1 MKIKNMKV
9 NRIKPGL
16 LKNKNQLVF
25 LAALLGLTL
34 LSIYSFPLPAA
45 AQTEDRTEVVAIVG
59 ARIVPVTGPVI
70 ESGSILIKNGRIADL
85 GANISIPSGA
95 KVIEAR
101 GLVAYPGMIDSYSWL
116 GLEEISGVRAT
127 VDNRETGR
135 INPQVK
141 AIEALRYDSMH
152 IPIARANGI
161 VAAVVAPSGG
171 LISGQSTLVKLDG
184 WTNREMVIKE
194 SLAMIIELPALR
206 RGRGEFAGF
215 RGQQPQV
222 TTEKTLDELRQI
234 FEKARMYE
242 KRREAARKNI
252 LLPPPDFDEASHFL
266 LPVVKGELPV
276 IFSVHADKDILQ
288 TIKFVQGEKIKAIF
302 YGVEQGFK
310 VAKEIKEAGIPCIIG
325 SLYSL
330 PPVWED
336 GYDALFLNPVM
347 LNQAGVKISFSSS
360 SASTAKDLPY
370 HAAKAAAFGL
380 KPEEALKAVTI
391 YPAEIFGVDKLL
403 GSLEPGKTASI
414 VLADGDLLE
423 LGTKI
428 QKVFIDGKEVSLE
441 NRYTELLK
449 KFEQRE
455 ADK

>member
-34 LSIYSFPLPAA
+34 LGIYSFPLPAA

-288 TIKFVQGEKIKAIF
+288 TIKFVQEEKIKAIF

-391 YPAEIFGVDKLL
+391 YPAEIFGVDKLM

>member
-1 MKIKNMKV
+1 
-9 NRIKPGL
+9 
-16 LKNKNQLVF
+16 
-25 LAALLGLTL
+25 
-34 LSIYSFPLPAA
+34 
-45 AQTEDRTEVVAIVG
+45 
-59 ARIVPVTGPVI
+59 
-70 ESGSILIKNGRIADL
+70 
-85 GANISIPSGA
+85 
-95 KVIEAR
+95 
-101 GLVAYPGMIDSYSWL
+101 
-116 GLEEISGVRAT
+116 
-127 VDNRETGR
+127 
-135 INPQVK
+135 
-141 AIEALRYDSMH
+141 
-152 IPIARANGI
+152 
-161 VAAVVAPSGG
+161 
-171 LISGQSTLVKLDG
+171 
-184 WTNREMVIKE
+184 
-194 SLAMIIELPALR
+194 
-206 RGRGEFAGF
+206 
-215 RGQQPQV
+215 
-222 TTEKTLDELRQI
+222 
-234 FEKARMYE
+234 
-242 KRREAARKNI
+242 
-252 LLPPPDFDEASHFL
+252 
-266 LPVVKGELPV
+266 
-276 IFSVHADKDILQ
+276 
-288 TIKFVQGEKIKAIF
+288 
-302 YGVEQGFK
+302 

-391 YPAEIFGVDKLL
+391 YPAEIFGVDKLM

>member
-1 MKIKNMKV
+1 MKLTI
-9 NRIKPGL
+9 RTAQAL
-16 LKNKNQLVF
+16 LKNKNQLF
-25 LAALLGLTL
+25 FAAILLSLTL
-34 LSIYSFPLPAA
+34 LSPCFSLAQQPAA
-45 AQTEDRTEVVAIVG
+45 QAQKDSEIIAIIG
-59 ARIVPVTGPVI
+59 AKIVPVTGPVI
-70 ESGSILIKNGRIADL
+70 ESGSILIKDGRIADL
-85 GANISIPSGA
+85 GAKVSIPA
-95 KVIEAR
+95 NARVIEAK
-101 GLVAYPGMIDSYSWL
+101 GLTAYPGMIDSYSWL

-184 WTNREMVIKE
+184 WTNREMVVKE
-194 SLAMIIELPALR
+194 SLAMMIELPAIR
-206 RGRGEFAGF
+206 RSRGGFSGFGR
-215 RGQQPQV
+215 QQPQV
-222 TTEKTLDELRQI
+222 TTEKTLDELRQV
-234 FEKARMYE
+234 FKKARMYE
-242 KRREAARKNI
+242 KRREAARQNI
-252 LLPPPDFDEASHFL
+252 LLPLPDFDEASQSL

-288 TIKFVQGEKIKAIF
+288 TIKFVQEEKIKAIF

-310 VAKEIKEAGIPCIIG
+310 VAKEIKEAGIPCLMV

-336 GYDALFLNPVM
+336 GYDALFLNPVI
-347 LNQAGVKISFSSS
+347 LNQAGVKIAFSSS
-360 SASTAKDLPY
+360 SASAAKDLPY
-370 HAAKAAAFGL
+370 QAAKAAAFGL

-391 YPAEIFGVDKLL
+391 YPAEIFGVDKLM
-403 GSLEPGKTASI
+403 GSLEPGKLANI

-428 QKVFIDGKEVSLE
+428 QKVFIEGREVSLE
-441 NRYTELLK
+441 NRYTELLE
-449 KFEQRE
+449 KFEQR
-455 ADK
+455 DKKE